1 MASERGSANDTPKKY
16 VKKKGRPPKTKCKD
30 DFCRICNLDFLV
42 QLGNSKCS
50 TENLFKES
58 GRKECKGVILATVCQ
73 DLGLDVRRADH
84 LSDRVCRSCARKIRN
99 AKENLDF
106 LKSHLTESR
115 ASEPIDADCIK
126 QLPQRGKRQLPT
138 TITPERI
145 VSQVKKPK
153 SNELHSRKQLL
164 LEYSSVP
171 CTYQEEDYIQNLM
184 NIDTFEDEHAK
195 KRSQVRVII
204 SYPNGNQTVKHGFD
218 ETTTSLIR
226 NIATKHWSAAVN
238 IVFKHD
244 EMSCHLPDSIRR
256 RVNSEFEKFGQN
268 TILAGTSLAELTA
281 FNNNLLL
288 QEVKVFCPFW
298 FSAINGVCGHTL
310 RQSKERQS
318 SAVNVMALSTS
329 VLARQRN
336 PKLSALAYKISVLL
350 FHSGVKY
357 QDIQRLNR
365 LGVCM
370 SPKRIVDLQKR
381 MGIACNSTVLIW
393 KRTIEET
400 LSALD
405 FLRDL
410 KKHQVPELTED
421 DMDVEREI
429 DVREQTVKDYS
440 SFSKP
445 THEFCLKLLNEARN
459 KRAEIAFNDEILEDA
474 IYLLQNKSLPH
485 FR

>member
-1 MASERGSANDTPKKY
+1 M
-16 VKKKGRPPKTKCKD
+16 
-30 DFCRICNLDFLV
+30 
-42 QLGNSKCS
+42 GNSKCP

-115 ASEPIDADCIK
+115 ASEPIDADCVK
-126 QLPQRGKRQLPT
+126 QLQQRCKRQLPT

-226 NIATKHWSAAVN
+226 NIATKHWVC
-238 IVFKHD
+238 
-244 EMSCHLPDSIRR
+244 SC
-256 RVNSEFEKFGQN
+256 
-268 TILAGTSLAELTA
+268 
-281 FNNNLLL
+281 
-288 QEVKVFCPFW
+288 
-298 FSAINGVCGHTL
+298 
-310 RQSKERQS
+310 
-318 SAVNVMALSTS
+318 
-329 VLARQRN
+329 
-336 PKLSALAYKISVLL
+336 
-350 FHSGVKY
+350 
-357 QDIQRLNR
+357 
-365 LGVCM
+365 
-370 SPKRIVDLQKR
+370 
-381 MGIACNSTVLIW
+381 
-393 KRTIEET
+393 
-400 LSALD
+400 
-405 FLRDL
+405 
-410 KKHQVPELTED
+410 
-421 DMDVEREI
+421 
-429 DVREQTVKDYS
+429 
-440 SFSKP
+440 
-445 THEFCLKLLNEARN
+445 
-459 KRAEIAFNDEILEDA
+459 
-474 IYLLQNKSLPH
+474 
-485 FR
+485 